1 MKMDLPAS
9 NEGLL
14 NIAASCIGTRSLGPG
29 WRSVVWV
36 QGCHLR
42 CRGCVAP
49 EWIPQINARL
59 IKPAD
64 LASEL
69 LSDLKIDGLTISGG
83 EPMLQAKNLANF
95 IDAVKVIKPI
105 NVICFTGYRY
115 EWLLNQPDQCGIGE
129 LLKRVDVLIDGPYV
143 ENENNNLGLRGSQNQ
158 RFIHLTEKLKGF
170 DFINLSRK
178 VEVHIEEGQLL
189 MVGIP
194 THSIRHTID
203 GSIDRLM
210 NLKPKR
216 GKYVWS

>member
-1 MKMDLPAS
+1 MDTKAS
-9 NEGLL
+9 KEGLL
-14 NIAASCIGTRSLGPG
+14 NIAASCIGIRSLGPG

-36 QGCHLR
+36 QGCQLR

-59 IKPAD
+59 VKPAD

-69 LSDLKIDGLTISGG
+69 LSDPKIDGITISGG
-83 EPMLQAKNLANF
+83 EPMLQAKYLANLL
-95 IDAVKVIKPI
+95 DAANEIKPL

-115 EWLLNQPDQCGIGE
+115 EWLLNHPDQHGIGD
-129 LLKRVDVLIDGPYV
+129 LLNRIDVLIDGPYV

-158 RFIHLTEKLKGF
+158 KFIHLTEKLKGF
-170 DFINLSRK
+170 DFINQSRK
-178 VEVHIEEGQLL
+178 VEVHIEDGQLL

-194 THSIRHTID
+194 PNSIRHA
-203 GSIDRLM
+203 IDRSMDRFM